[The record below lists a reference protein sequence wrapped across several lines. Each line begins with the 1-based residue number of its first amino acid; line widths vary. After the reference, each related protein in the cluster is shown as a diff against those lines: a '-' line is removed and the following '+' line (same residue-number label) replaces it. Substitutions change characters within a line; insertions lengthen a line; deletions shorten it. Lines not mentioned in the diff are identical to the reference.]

1 MLVRQ
6 TDQKL
11 TVGKVLRQTPYLAFV
26 IAVYLV
32 VAVIDRAATS
42 AILMTPTLPSGGV
55 WTFTLGDLFILAGL
69 FALFG
74 EILKATRTTR
84 VSVADHAMSLIAF
97 IVCLIAFL
105 LWSAAS
111 TSVFFLLMIMTLV
124 DVLAGFTV
132 SLSGARRD
140 IDMGTAQL

>member
-6 TDQKL
+6 VDQKL
-11 TVGKVLRQTPYLAFV
+11 TVGKVLRQTPYLAFIIV
-26 IAVYLV
+26 VYLV
-32 VAVIDRAATS
+32 VAVIDSS
-42 AILMTPTLPSGGV
+42 AFVSVLMNPTLPSGGV
-55 WTFTLGDLFILAGL
+55 WSFSLGDLFLLAGL

-74 EILKATRTTR
+74 EILKATRTSR
-84 VSVADHAMSLIAF
+84 VSVADHAMSLLAF
-97 IVCLIAFL
+97 IICLIAFL

-140 IDMGTAQL
+140 IDMGASTM

>member
-6 TDQKL
+6 VDQKL
-11 TVGKVLRQTPYLAFV
+11 TVGRVLRQTPYLAFV
-26 IAVYLV
+26 IAVYLI
-32 VAVIDRAATS
+32 VAVIDSAATAS
-42 AILMTPTLPSGGV
+42 ILMNPTLPSGGIWV
-55 WTFTLGDLFILAGL
+55 FTLGDLFLLAGL

-74 EILKATRTTR
+74 EILKATRTSR
-84 VSVADHAMSLIAF
+84 VSVADHAMSLLAF

-105 LWSAAS
+105 LWPAAS
-111 TSVFFLLMIMTLV
+111 TSVFFLLLIMTLV

-140 IDMGTAQL
+140 IDMGSSTM

>member
-1 MLVRQ
+1 MGAL
-6 TDQKL
+6 
-11 TVGKVLRQTPYLAFV
+11 
-26 IAVYLV
+26 AVYRNPRLL
-32 VAVIDRAATS
+32 AVFGQGFSSGLPLPLTTTTLTYWLARDGVDKTS
-42 AILMTPTLPSGGV
+42 I
-55 WTFTLGDLFILAGL
+55 GL

-84 VSVADHAMSLIAF
+84 VSVVDHAMSLIAF